1 MNEQENKERYTLIT
15 GASLGIGRALAFE
28 CARRGMNL
36 LLVALPGPDMSKTV
50 EDLKKEFPV
59 KISFFEIDLTE
70 EDAPERVLQYATG
83 NDIRV
88 NILINNAGFGTNGMF
103 ERSSLEIN
111 NRMMKLNNL
120 AMMGLT
126 HHFIPEVRK
135 NGDAHI
141 MNVSSMEATLPLPY
155 KAVYTG
161 TKNFIY
167 SFSLALYE
175 ELKREDIRVS
185 ILCPGPVITNEEGLR
200 RYYAQG
206 WKAKLIIKMPEE
218 IARVA
223 IPAMLRGKTIIIPG
237 FLPWLFTKILNFI
250 PELLKMRILE
260 RIFRVYKEIPTPKS
274 D

>member
-1 MNEQENKERYTLIT
+1 MGFLRPRANPITICGVYLIVAKDF
-15 GASLGIGRALAFE
+15 GAGVVF
-28 CARRGMNL
+28 
-36 LLVALPGPDMSKTV
+36 
-50 EDLKKEFPV
+50 
-59 KISFFEIDLTE
+59 
-70 EDAPERVLQYATG
+70 
-83 NDIRV
+83 
-88 NILINNAGFGTNGMF
+88 
-103 ERSSLEIN
+103 
-111 NRMMKLNNL
+111 
-120 AMMGLT
+120 
-126 HHFIPEVRK
+126 
-135 NGDAHI
+135 
-141 MNVSSMEATLPLPY
+141 
-155 KAVYTG
+155 
-161 TKNFIY
+161 
-167 SFSLALYE
+167 LYE

-223 IPAMLRGKTIIIPG
+223 IPAMLRGKAIIIPG